1 MSGKTVEVINFEGEV
16 EKLELIKR
24 YFGLAESKEAIKA
37 LIAEK
42 CAEIRL
48 IEEKARK
55 LQIAEASA
63 LEYLEKS
70 EYTCPEYM

>member
-1 MSGKTVEVINFEGEV
+1 MINFEGEV

-37 LIAEK
+37 LIVEK
-42 CAEIRL
+42 CNEIRL

-55 LQIAEASA
+55 RQIEEAEA
-63 LEYLEKS
+63 LKYLGKG